1 MHVVAVPP
9 IEARRKRIT
18 RLEDDP
24 TLLAASEAVKKRF
37 GGKLPAALDIQIA
50 DRPGGHGRVVFAID
64 AAKPNGGDAVVVA
77 ADASGAIQ
85 WTKERPTAGIMPP
98 AGPIALVARESGR
111 IELAVCDPPTK
122 RVALRVWD
130 PEGSPFADFDAM
142 DIEDCASVSLLHW
155 PRIGEVIVASRPSST
170 KAQLVTTT
178 GALAWQR
185 GMELGAR
192 TKKGMPASLAADTPE
207 SFVLVQ
213 LGPLTGGSDAPD
225 HVLAF
230 RYDRSGAGLW
240 SKVIDLGEAAKAR
253 TDVEERI
260 VLTRPRAATVRAAV
274 GKSAEVDVTSEG
286 VVTKVVR

>member
-1 MHVVAVPP
+1 MQVVAVPP
-9 IEARRKRIT
+9 IEARRKRVT

-37 GGKLPAALDIQIA
+37 GGKVPAALDIQIA
-50 DRPGGHGRVVFAID
+50 DRPGGHGRAVFAMD
-64 AAKPNGGDAVVVA
+64 AAKPLGGDAIVIA
-77 ADASGAIQ
+77 ANASGAIE
-85 WTKERPTAGIMPP
+85 WTRDRPTAGIMPP
-98 AGPIALVARESGR
+98 SGPIALAAREAGR

-142 DIEDCASVSLLHW
+142 DIEDCAAVSLLHW

-170 KAQLVTTT
+170 KAQLVTSN

-185 GMELGAR
+185 GMEIGAR
-192 TKKGMPASLAADTPE
+192 TRRGMPASLAADTPE
-207 SFVLVQ
+207 SFVFVQ

-225 HVLAF
+225 HALAF

-240 SKVIDLGEAAKAR
+240 SKVIDLGEAAKSR
-253 TDVEERI
+253 TDVEDRI
-260 VLTRPRAATVRAAV
+260 VLSRPRAATVRATI
-274 GKSAEVDVTSEG
+274 GKGVDVDVTSEG
-286 VVTKVVR
+286 VVTKVVK